1 MLASIKE
8 AAKQFLIKSQ
18 GKQIQVISHHDT
30 DGITSA
36 SIFSKTLQR
45 LGKQF
50 SLRIVKQIEEN
61 VINSLP
67 KDNII
72 VFLDLASN
80 SFQYL
85 NELKTD
91 IFILDH
97 HEIIST
103 IPENI
108 TMVNPHFYK
117 EEEISAAGVT
127 YLFSKAL
134 DEQNTDL
141 SYLAVIGMVGD
152 TLEKNINRFYK
163 EIIEDSKV
171 IIKQGLTMYHA
182 TRQVNKILEYS
193 SEIYIPGVTGSSI
206 GVNNFLR
213 DIGIKPVSGQYKNL
227 IELNKEETSKL
238 ITAISIQ
245 KSDLKDPSEL
255 IGNIYLI
262 NLFNKLEDVRQISAM
277 INACSRL
284 GESGT
289 AIAFCLQNKKAKSRA
304 ETIYAEYK
312 QSIIKA
318 LENIPKMRK
327 IEKKNYII
335 INAEYK
341 IKDTIIG
348 TIASI
353 LSNSRSYEDGK
364 AIIAMAYNENK
375 IKVSA
380 RVVGKNGK
388 NLRELLNSVIEE
400 IGGEVGGHKYAAG
413 CLLEKDKEQQFLD
426 LLQRRL
432 EIELVKI

>member
-18 GKQIQVISHHDT
+18 DKQIQVISHHDT

-36 SIFSKTLQR
+36 AIFSKTLQR

-61 VINSLP
+61 VIDNLP
-67 KDNII
+67 KDNIL

-85 NELKTD
+85 ADLQTE

-97 HEIIST
+97 HEIISD
-103 IPENI
+103 IPKNI
-108 TMVNPHFYK
+108 TMINPHFYK

-127 YLFSKAL
+127 YLFSKAI

-163 EIIEDSKV
+163 EIIDDSKV
-171 IIKQGLTMYHA
+171 IIKQGLTMYPA
-182 TRQVNKILEYS
+182 TRPVNKILEYS
-193 SEIYIPGVTGSSI
+193 SEVYIPGVTGSSI
-206 GVNNFLR
+206 GVSGFLK

-227 IELNKEETSKL
+227 IELDKEETSRL

-284 GESGT
+284 GESGI
-289 AIAFCLQNKKAKSRA
+289 AIAFCLQNKKAKSQA

-335 INAEYK
+335 INAEDK

-353 LSNSRSYEDGK
+353 LSNSRSYEEGK
-364 AIIAMAYNENK
+364 AIIAMAYNEDK

-413 CLLEKDKEQQFLD
+413 CLLEKDKEKQFLD
-426 LLQRRL
+426 LLQKRL
-432 EIELVKI
+432 EIEIVKI